1 MFRPAS
7 HRPCLTYLVVLTA
20 AAVDKLGYSLA
31 VHPTDGSVAV
41 GGLNGEIRR
50 VALRRERP

>member
-1 MFRPAS
+1 
-7 HRPCLTYLVVLTA
+7 
-20 AAVDKLGYSLA
+20 

-50 VALRRERP
+50 VVIGQGKQ